1 MIYKLKRFSS
11 LNSYYLER
19 LYAVVNPAIA
29 SSGNGMK
36 GVSAMPNITP
46 QNLQTA
52 QYNPTAQTTPTVAK
66 PTTPQPTVT
75 PTPGAN
81 PATAPKQPNKVGQW
95 FKNAGQKTWN
105 GVKTVGKVGLI
116 GGAAATGLG
125 IYGLSKAINSDD

>member
-1 MIYKLKRFSS
+1 MIYSIRRFSLS
-11 LNSYYLER
+11 ECKLFNDPNPVQP
-19 LYAVVNPAIA
+19 AVA
-29 SSGNGMK
+29 
-36 GVSAMPNITP
+36 
-46 QNLQTA
+46 
-52 QYNPTAQTTPTVAK
+52 
-66 PTTPQPTVT
+66 PQPQPQPQPNVT